1 MSTTRINAV
10 SATATTFAGD
20 DFLPIDGNVN
30 ATRRILVTSLFA
42 SPSAIGSVTPAAGAF
57 TTGTFSST
65 LDVTGVATLGNGAIL
80 GTPASGTVTNLTGT
94 ASINI
99 NGTVGATTPS
109 TVAATTVAA
118 TGAIT
123 TSAGN
128 ITALAGELA
137 VGSSSKLINLRTLS
151 GNNRIDSYDNPIT
164 ATVPLVINASTTTI
178 GSDTSTVVINST
190 GLAVTGALSASGS
203 ATFGNTSTPSTS
215 VGGTQIN
222 NPLSVGPSIFSQANA
237 AGNRWI
243 DFMGSS
249 TTVASLNNNSGV
261 FSIAAAASGAEINVS
276 GTQRGLFSST
286 GLAVTGALSATT
298 GGIFAT
304 SSGSVGIG
312 TSSPSYKLE
321 VKGDASWFR
330 NFAGAPA
337 SPSEVQDWPIPAVNI
352 ASYGDFTLQTML
364 AFTLPNDGN
373 YFTDYSVWNF
383 KLNQAASSTTSAGV
397 SGMEFGG
404 RGYLAFL
411 PTTFVGIGTASP
423 AVKLHVQSGST
434 GATAL
439 RLTDAARATLN
450 VDFPAS
456 SQVRF
461 DVGAAEKTLFSS
473 GTNTILTIND
483 TNGGGGIVVA
493 GGVSDTAGNVRILV
507 QNSQSAAYT
516 LVLGDSGKHI
526 LHPSADTTA
535 RTFTIPANGTVAFT
549 IGTAVTFIN
558 QNGGGVITIS
568 ITTDTMRLAGAGT
581 TGSRT
586 LAANGVAT
594 AVKITSTEWIIS
606 GTGLT

>member
-203 ATFGNTSTPSTS
+203 A
-215 VGGTQIN
+215 
-222 NPLSVGPSIFSQANA
+222 
-237 AGNRWI
+237 
-243 DFMGSS
+243 
-249 TTVASLNNNSGV
+249 
-261 FSIAAAASGAEINVS
+261 
-276 GTQRGLFSST
+276 
-286 GLAVTGALSATT
+286 AT
-298 GGIFAT
+298 
-304 SSGSVGIG
+304 
-312 TSSPSYKLE
+312 KC
-321 VKGDASWFR
+321 D
-330 NFAGAPA
+330 
-337 SPSEVQDWPIPAVNI
+337 D
-352 ASYGDFTLQTML
+352 
-364 AFTLPNDGN
+364 
-373 YFTDYSVWNF
+373 
-383 KLNQAASSTTSAGV
+383 
-397 SGMEFGG
+397 
-404 RGYLAFL
+404 
-411 PTTFVGIGTASP
+411 
-423 AVKLHVQSGST
+423 
-434 GATAL
+434 
-439 RLTDAARATLN
+439 
-450 VDFPAS
+450 
-456 SQVRF
+456 
-461 DVGAAEKTLFSS
+461 
-473 GTNTILTIND
+473 
-483 TNGGGGIVVA
+483 
-493 GGVSDTAGNVRILV
+493 
-507 QNSQSAAYT
+507 
-516 LVLGDSGKHI
+516 
-526 LHPSADTTA
+526 
-535 RTFTIPANGTVAFT
+535 
-549 IGTAVTFIN
+549 
-558 QNGGGVITIS
+558 
-568 ITTDTMRLAGAGT
+568 
-581 TGSRT
+581 
-586 LAANGVAT
+586 
-594 AVKITSTEWIIS
+594 
-606 GTGLT
+606 